1 MKKNRSKAAVI
12 IDGSNVSFD
21 DIIAVAR
28 YGEPVQISKAGKF
41 VKMMEKTQK
50 MLMESMRKGVPVY
63 GVTTGYGKSCGKRMP
78 LDIALKNGV
87 NIFRFHGCGTGEPI
101 GIEETRAAMLCR
113 IICLARG
120 YSGVSVALLQH
131 LANFLN
137 YGITPIVPC
146 EGSVGASGDLTPMS
160 YIGSCLMG
168 EREVFYSGEIMP
180 AAKALKKTGLKPY
193 RYLPKE
199 PLAMVNGTTTMT
211 GIAALAVER
220 AWRIL
225 SAAVYATSL
234 SIHALKG
241 NAQHYHP
248 VISEAKPIPGQAFVA
263 AQILQL

>member
-1 MKKNRSKAAVI
+1 VI

-113 IICLARG
+113 IICLAEVILVCQLPCC
-120 YSGVSVALLQH
+120 S
-131 LANFLN
+131 
-137 YGITPIVPC
+137 IWPI
-146 EGSVGASGDLTPMS
+146 S
-160 YIGSCLMG
+160 
-168 EREVFYSGEIMP
+168 
-180 AAKALKKTGLKPY
+180 
-193 RYLPKE
+193 
-199 PLAMVNGTTTMT
+199 
-211 GIAALAVER
+211 
-220 AWRIL
+220 
-225 SAAVYATSL
+225 
-234 SIHALKG
+234 
-241 NAQHYHP
+241 
-248 VISEAKPIPGQAFVA
+248 
-263 AQILQL
+263 